1 MFLAHPIRA
10 RSRRA
15 PTHEV
20 AVPLAL
26 DLKHGDK
33 IIVNGAVIENSGHN
47 TQILVHNDA
56 AILRGKEIMIE
67 SAASTPASRAYF
79 ALQCAYIFPNARQN
93 YLAAFDELL
102 VDYIKACPSARSI
115 GHDIVD
121 KLTNG
126 TLYSALKAS
135 RKLVAHEKK
144 LMGDLGIEVTADGFM
159 PASGTKPVSKADA
172 RAEPRPEPRGEPRGE
187 GKAEAK
193 PAAKPETKVEIRR
206 LPPRRA
212 EGKPA
217 KG

>member
-1 MFLAHPIRA
+1 
-10 RSRRA
+10 
-15 PTHEV
+15 
-20 AVPLAL
+20 VPLAL

-33 IIVNGAVIENSGHN
+33 IIVNGAVIENSGHS

-67 SAASTPASRAYF
+67 SSASTPASRAYF

-93 YLAAFDELL
+93 YLSAFDELL
-102 VDYIKACPSARSI
+102 VDYIKAAPSSRDI

-126 TLYSALKAS
+126 SLYSALKTA

-144 LMGDLGIEVTADGFM
+144 LMGDLGIEITPEGFL
-159 PASGTKPVSKADA
+159 PSAALKAASGMKDTKGVETKTAGGAKS
-172 RAEPRPEPRGEPRGE
+172 
-187 GKAEAK
+187 EAK
-193 PAAKPETKVEIRR
+193 SSETRPVEPKPGPKVEIRR
-206 LPPRRA
+206 LPP
-212 EGKPA
+212 KPRQQP

>member
-1 MFLAHPIRA
+1 M
-10 RSRRA
+10 
-15 PTHEV
+15 
-20 AVPLAL
+20 PLAL

-67 SAASTPASRAYF
+67 SSASTPASRAYF
-79 ALQCAYIFPNARQN
+79 ALQCAYIFPNVRQN

-102 VDYIKACPSARSI
+102 VDYIKAAPSARSI
-115 GHDIVD
+115 GHDIVE

-126 TLYSALKAS
+126 SLYSALKAA

-144 LMGDLGIEVTADGFM
+144 LMGDLGIEITAEGFL
-159 PASGTKPVSKADA
+159 PSAALRAASSAKGEAKTGEAKAPMSLRPETKPVEAK
-172 RAEPRPEPRGEPRGE
+172 RP
-187 GKAEAK
+187 EAK
-193 PAAKPETKVEIRR
+193 PAPKIEIKR
-206 LPPRRA
+206 LPLKPRQA
-212 EGKPA
+212 P

>member
-1 MFLAHPIRA
+1 
-10 RSRRA
+10 
-15 PTHEV
+15 
-20 AVPLAL
+20 VPLAL

-67 SAASTPASRAYF
+67 SSASTPASRAYF

-102 VDYIKACPSARSI
+102 VDYIKAAPSARAI
-115 GHDIVD
+115 GHDIVE

-126 TLYSALKAS
+126 SLYSALKAA

-144 LMGDLGIEVTADGFM
+144 LMGDLGIEITPEGFL
-159 PASGTKPVSKADA
+159 PSAALKAASGTRSESKSDA
-172 RAEPRPEPRGEPRGE
+172 KTSEPRPSAAT
-187 GKAEAK
+187 KSEAK
-193 PAAKPETKVEIRR
+193 SAETKPASEARPGPKVEIRR
-206 LPPRRA
+206 LPP
-212 EGKPA
+212 KPRQQP

>member
-1 MFLAHPIRA
+1 M
-10 RSRRA
+10 
-15 PTHEV
+15 
-20 AVPLAL
+20 PLAL

-67 SAASTPASRAYF
+67 SSASTPASRAYF

-102 VDYIKACPSARSI
+102 VDYIKAAPSARTI

-126 TLYSALKAS
+126 SLYSALKAA

-144 LMGDLGIEVTADGFM
+144 LMGDLGIEITPQGFL
-159 PASGTKPVSKADA
+159 PSAALRAAAGTKGD
-172 RAEPRPEPRGEPRGE
+172 
-187 GKAEAK
+187 GKSEAK
-193 PAAKPETKVEIRR
+193 ASASKSDTGAKQPEARPGPKVEVRR
-206 LPPRRA
+206 LPLKPRQM
-212 EGKPA
+212 P

>member
-1 MFLAHPIRA
+1 M
-10 RSRRA
+10 
-15 PTHEV
+15 
-20 AVPLAL
+20 PLAL

-67 SAASTPASRAYF
+67 SSASTPASRAYF
-79 ALQCAYIFPNARQN
+79 ALQCAYIFPNARAN

-102 VDYIKACPSARSI
+102 VDYVKAAPSARDI

-126 TLYSALKAS
+126 SLYSALKAA

-144 LMGDLGIEVTADGFM
+144 LMGDLGIDVTADGFL
-159 PASGTKPVSKADA
+159 PSAALKAKA
-172 RAEPRPEPRGEPRGE
+172 GAGKETEV
-187 GKAEAK
+187 KAEAK
-193 PAAKPETKVEIRR
+193 PAKPGPKVEIKKVA
-206 LPPRRA
+206 PRKADIRKA
-212 EGKPA
+212 
-217 KG
+217 

>member
-1 MFLAHPIRA
+1 M
-10 RSRRA
+10 
-15 PTHEV
+15 
-20 AVPLAL
+20 PLAL

-67 SAASTPASRAYF
+67 SSASTPASRAYF

-102 VDYIKACPSARSI
+102 VDYVKAAPSARPVA
-115 GHDIVD
+115 HDIVD

-126 TLYSALKAS
+126 SLYSALKAA

-144 LMGDLGIEVTADGFM
+144 LMGDLGIDVTPEGFQPSAALRAKLTAPKDG
-159 PASGTKPVSKADA
+159 AAKQ
-172 RAEPRPEPRGEPRGE
+172 AET
-187 GKAEAK
+187 KAEAK
-193 PAAKPETKVEIRR
+193 SDTKSAAKPGPKVEIKK
-206 LPPRRA
+206 PSPRRVDPRA
-212 EGKPA
+212 GK
-217 KG
+217 G

>member
-1 MFLAHPIRA
+1 M
-10 RSRRA
+10 
-15 PTHEV
+15 
-20 AVPLAL
+20 PLAL

-102 VDYIKACPSARSI
+102 VDYIKACPSARPI

-144 LMGDLGIEVTADGFM
+144 LMGDLGIEVTAEGFI
-159 PASGTKPVSKADA
+159 PV
-172 RAEPRPEPRGEPRGE
+172 GG
-187 GKAEAK
+187 AK
-193 PAAKPETKVEIRR
+193 PAAKADKPSAAEPRAEARPAIRPGSKPETKVEMRR
-206 LPPRRA
+206 LPPKRP

-217 KG
+217 KT

>member
-1 MFLAHPIRA
+1 M
-10 RSRRA
+10 
-15 PTHEV
+15 
-20 AVPLAL
+20 PLAL

-67 SAASTPASRAYF
+67 SSASTPASRAYF

-102 VDYIKACPSARSI
+102 VDYIKACPSARPI
-115 GHDIVD
+115 GHDIVE

-126 TLYSALKAS
+126 SLYSALKAA

-144 LMGDLGIEVTADGFM
+144 LMGDLGIEVTSEGFL
-159 PASGTKPVSKADA
+159 PKGAASGATK
-172 RAEPRPEPRGEPRGE
+172 AES
-187 GKAEAK
+187 KAEAK
-193 PAAKPETKVEIRR
+193 AAEKPALKVETRR
-206 LPPRRA
+206 LPPRARIA
-212 EGKPA
+212 P

>member
-1 MFLAHPIRA
+1 M
-10 RSRRA
+10 
-15 PTHEV
+15 
-20 AVPLAL
+20 PLAL

-67 SAASTPASRAYF
+67 AAASTPAQRAYF

-102 VDYIKACPSARSI
+102 VDYVKACPSARPI

-144 LMGDLGIEVTADGFM
+144 LMGDLGMEVTATGFM
-159 PASGTKPVSKADA
+159 PIGGVQPKAKSDGKP
-172 RAEPRPEPRGEPRGE
+172 
-187 GKAEAK
+187 EAK
-193 PAAKPETKVEIRR
+193 PGPKVETRR
-206 LPPRRA
+206 LPPRKT
-212 EGKPA
+212 ESKPV

>member
-1 MFLAHPIRA
+1 
-10 RSRRA
+10 
-15 PTHEV
+15 
-20 AVPLAL
+20 VPLAL

-67 SAASTPASRAYF
+67 SSASTPASRAYF

-102 VDYIKACPSARSI
+102 VDYVKAAPSARPVA
-115 GHDIVD
+115 HDIVD

-126 TLYSALKAS
+126 SLYSALKAA

-144 LMGDLGIEVTADGFM
+144 LMGDLGIEVTPEGFLPSAALKSRVAAPRDGAGK
-159 PASGTKPVSKADA
+159 PA
-172 RAEPRPEPRGEPRGE
+172 EHH
-187 GKAEAK
+187 AEAK
-193 PAAKPETKVEIRR
+193 PAAKPGPKVEIKK
-206 LPPRRA
+206 PSPRKIDIR
-212 EGKPA
+212 KN
-217 KG
+217 

>member
-1 MFLAHPIRA
+1 
-10 RSRRA
+10 
-15 PTHEV
+15 
-20 AVPLAL
+20 VPLAL

-102 VDYIKACPSARSI
+102 VDYIKACPSARPI
-115 GHDIVD
+115 GHDIVE

-144 LMGDLGIEVTADGFM
+144 LMGDLGIEVTPNGFA
-159 PASGTKPVSKADA
+159 PAGGIKPVSKADA
-172 RAEPRPEPRGEPRGE
+172 RAEPR
-187 GKAEAK
+187 AEAK
-193 PAAKPETKVEIRR
+193 PEAKAESRPAGRPEPKVEIRR
-206 LPPRRA
+206 LPPRKTDS
-212 EGKPA
+212 KPA
-217 KG
+217 KN

>member
-1 MFLAHPIRA
+1 M
-10 RSRRA
+10 
-15 PTHEV
+15 
-20 AVPLAL
+20 PLAL

-144 LMGDLGIEVTADGFM
+144 LMGDLGIEVTPDGFIPAGGSK
-159 PASGTKPVSKADA
+159 PASKSDIKAEPKGEAKAESKAEPKAEA
-172 RAEPRPEPRGEPRGE
+172 RSESKVAGRGEP
-187 GKAEAK
+187 KI
-193 PAAKPETKVEIRR
+193 EIRR

-212 EGKPA
+212 EAKPA

>member
-1 MFLAHPIRA
+1 M
-10 RSRRA
+10 
-15 PTHEV
+15 
-20 AVPLAL
+20 PLAL

-67 SAASTPASRAYF
+67 SSASTPASRAYF

-102 VDYIKACPSARSI
+102 VDYVKAAPSARTI
-115 GHDIVD
+115 GHDIVE
-121 KLTNG
+121 KLTNNS
-126 TLYSALKAS
+126 LYSALKAA

-144 LMGDLGIEVTADGFM
+144 LMGDLGIEITADGFL
-159 PASGTKPVSKADA
+159 ATSALKAA
-172 RAEPRPEPRGEPRGE
+172 GPLKAE
-187 GKAEAK
+187 GKAET
-193 PAAKPETKVEIRR
+193 PAAKPPLKVETRK
-206 LPPRRA
+206 LPQKPRQM
-212 EGKPA
+212 P

>member
-1 MFLAHPIRA
+1 M
-10 RSRRA
+10 
-15 PTHEV
+15 
-20 AVPLAL
+20 PLAL

-67 SAASTPASRAYF
+67 SSASTPASRAYF

-102 VDYIKACPSARSI
+102 VDYMKAAPSARAI
-115 GHDIVD
+115 GHDIVE

-126 TLYSALKAS
+126 SLYSALKAA

-144 LMGDLGIEVTADGFM
+144 LMGDLGIEITSEGFL
-159 PASGTKPVSKADA
+159 PSAALKAASGVKGETAAKGGETKTAA
-172 RAEPRPEPRGEPRGE
+172 RPEGRPI
-187 GKAEAK
+187 EAR
-193 PAAKPETKVEIRR
+193 PGPKVEIRR
-206 LPPRRA
+206 LPP
-212 EGKPA
+212 KPRQMP

>member
-1 MFLAHPIRA
+1 M
-10 RSRRA
+10 
-15 PTHEV
+15 
-20 AVPLAL
+20 PLAL

-67 SAASTPASRAYF
+67 SSASTPASRAYF
-79 ALQCAYIFPNARQN
+79 ALQCAYIFPSARQN

-102 VDYIKACPSARSI
+102 VDYIKACPSARPI

-144 LMGDLGIEVTADGFM
+144 LMGDLGIEVTAEGF
-159 PASGTKPVSKADA
+159 KPVA
-172 RAEPRPEPRGEPRGE
+172 G
-187 GKAEAK
+187 AK
-193 PAAKPETKVEIRR
+193 PAAKAETKGEGKIEAKSESPAKPVAVKPASAKPEAKPGPKVETRR
-206 LPPRRA
+206 LPPRRIEA
-212 EGKPA
+212 KPH

>member
-1 MFLAHPIRA
+1 
-10 RSRRA
+10 
-15 PTHEV
+15 
-20 AVPLAL
+20 VPLAL

-67 SAASTPASRAYF
+67 SSASTPASRAYF

-115 GHDIVD
+115 GHDIVE
-121 KLTNG
+121 KLANG
-126 TLYSALKAS
+126 SLYSALKAS

-144 LMGDLGIEVTADGFM
+144 LMGDLGIDVTSEGFI
-159 PASGTKPVSKADA
+159 PKAVVKTEKEAKPEPKAETKTESKT
-172 RAEPRPEPRGEPRGE
+172 EHRPEPR
-187 GKAEAK
+187 
-193 PAAKPETKVEIRR
+193 R
-206 LPPRRA
+206 LAPRRI
-212 EGKPA
+212 ESRPA
-217 KG
+217 RG

>member
-1 MFLAHPIRA
+1 M
-10 RSRRA
+10 
-15 PTHEV
+15 
-20 AVPLAL
+20 PLAL

-67 SAASTPASRAYF
+67 NAASTPASRAYF

-102 VDYIKACPSARSI
+102 VDYIKACPSARPI
-115 GHDIVD
+115 GHEIVD

-144 LMGDLGIEVTADGFM
+144 LMGDLGIEVTADGFV
-159 PASGTKPVSKADA
+159 PLGAAKPLPK
-172 RAEPRPEPRGEPRGE
+172 AEPAEARDEPKPAPRGAARGE
-187 GKAEAK
+187 GKAE
-193 PAAKPETKVEIRR
+193 PKVEIRR
-206 LPPRRA
+206 LPPRRSEA
-212 EGKPA
+212 KPA

>member
-1 MFLAHPIRA
+1 M
-10 RSRRA
+10 
-15 PTHEV
+15 
-20 AVPLAL
+20 PLAL

-144 LMGDLGIEVTADGFM
+144 LMGDLGIEVTSDGFIPVGGAKAAPKGEAA
-159 PASGTKPVSKADA
+159 PAA
-172 RAEPRPEPRGEPRGE
+172 PR
-187 GKAEAK
+187 AEAK
-193 PAAKPETKVEIRR
+193 PPSKPSGRPETKVEMRR
-206 LPPRRA
+206 LPPRRIEA
-212 EGKPA
+212 KPSKA
-217 KG
+217 